1 MLVHAT
7 GSGKTSGASLGQ
19 VRAKAAELF
28 HVRGGKVTR
37 LVIYLSREDALADL
51 GLSEQ
56 DAHADS

>member
-1 MLVHAT
+1 MLVTLQRTRQDERT
-7 GSGKTSGASLGQ
+7 GARSMDEGS
-19 VRAKAAELF
+19 ELF

-37 LVIYLSREDALADL
+37 LVLYWDRERAFADL